1 MYLQYVGS
9 CTDTGICIIAVLLRV
24 LVEHVCRSFRVYLYI
39 IRDTLNP
46 TLSISNNKS
55 KKVTTCCPV
64 SQVLQKKKT
73 PHTVFWSLC
82 CHCTIYYSNSV
93 WFANVRWYNST
104 TQRNLFWAMIKG
116 FQTMFAW
123 ISILFRLLLDIPNI
137 IKMR

>member
-1 MYLQYVGS
+1 MYLQYLGS
-9 CTDTGICIIAVLLRV
+9 CTDTRICIIAVLLRV

-73 PHTVFWSLC
+73 HTVFWSSC

-93 WFANVRWYNST
+93 WFVNVRWYNST
-104 TQRNLFWAMIKG
+104 TQRNLFWAMNKG